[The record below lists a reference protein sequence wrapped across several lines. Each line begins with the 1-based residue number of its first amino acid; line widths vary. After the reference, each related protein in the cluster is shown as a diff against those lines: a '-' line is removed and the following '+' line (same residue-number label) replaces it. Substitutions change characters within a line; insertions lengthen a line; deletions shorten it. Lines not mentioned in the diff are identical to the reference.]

1 MWNRGKLTAAVLGSL
16 ILHALLLFGL
26 PRMQATTQSANRQAA
41 PIQVTFIDAVREQAV
56 STPTAAAPE
65 AAVQADAV
73 PAAQPP
79 AEQSAEAAA
88 VQTPKPLQPAPKQS
102 ESARNA
108 EAEPVRAAPSFRSGA
123 ELDPPPRP
131 LGDIEPVYP
140 LAAGLQ
146 QGTVV
151 LRLMIDT
158 QGEVEDVVVVS
169 ATPEGLFEA
178 SAIAA
183 FGKARFSPGRYL
195 GLPVRSQITIAVD
208 YTPTDRGGAVSG
220 QGANIGAQR

>member
-1 MWNRGKLTAAVLGSL
+1 MWNRGQLTVAVLGSL
-16 ILHALLLFGL
+16 LLHALLVFGL
-26 PRMQATTQSANRQAA
+26 PRMQATMQSTSRQAE
-41 PIQVTFIDAVREQAV
+41 PIHVTFVDAVREPAV
-56 STPTAAAPE
+56 SAPTAAVPE
-65 AAVQADAV
+65 AALQADPV
-73 PAAQPP
+73 PVAPPP
-79 AEQSAEAAA
+79 AEQRTQAAA
-88 VQTPKPLQPAPKQS
+88 LQTPKPVQPAPKQAQGAS
-102 ESARNA
+102 HA
-108 EAEPVRAAPSFRSGA
+108 ETAPAGAAPGFRSGA

-220 QGANIGAQR
+220 QGANIGAPR

>member
-1 MWNRGKLTAAVLGSL
+1 MRSRGQLAVAVLGSF

-26 PRMQATTQSANRQAA
+26 PGMSASMKSTSRESA
-41 PIQVTFIDAVREQAV
+41 PIQVTLIGVERKSAVAAAAVAEPDVQPREIERVSPPPSPLQAPAKQV
-56 STPTAAAPE
+56 VAPSQPAMKPVPAAAPV
-65 AAVQADAV
+65 AALPAQQA
-73 PAAQPP
+73 PA
-79 AEQSAEAAA
+79 
-88 VQTPKPLQPAPKQS
+88 
-102 ESARNA
+102 
-108 EAEPVRAAPSFRSGA
+108 FRSGA

-131 LGDIEPVYP
+131 LGDIEPEYP

-158 QGEVEDVVVVS
+158 SGNVEDVFVVS

-183 FGKARFSPGRYL
+183 FGKAKFSPGRYL
-195 GLPVRSQITIAVD
+195 GIPVRSQVTIAVD
-208 YTPTDRGGAVSG
+208 YTPTDRGSAVSG
-220 QGANIGAQR
+220 QGAGLGSKR